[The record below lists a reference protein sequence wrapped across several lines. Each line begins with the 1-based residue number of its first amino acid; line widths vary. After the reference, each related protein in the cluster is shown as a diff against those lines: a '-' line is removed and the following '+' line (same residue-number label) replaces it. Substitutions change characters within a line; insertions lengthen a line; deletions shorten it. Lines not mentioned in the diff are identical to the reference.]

1 MCEAHWPDIPDLI
14 ARNRAWA
21 KGKVDGDAGFFQR
34 LVAQQTPPYF
44 WIGCSDSRVPA
55 NEIVGLEPGEMF
67 VHRNVANL
75 APAQDANFLSTLQF
89 AVQVLKVRHILVVG
103 HYGCG
108 GVRAALLNL
117 RLGLIDHWL
126 SPIRELARINAGE
139 LDGLPDETA
148 RVNRLCEL
156 NVFRQV
162 ENVAANPFVQQAWA
176 EGAALSVHGWC
187 YALEDGLVNDLGATV
202 SGPEALPLR
211 SGAGGATPEA
221 S

>member
-1 MCEAHWPDIPDLI
+1 MCETHQPDIPDLI

-21 KGKVDGDAGFFQR
+21 SGKVAADAGFFQR

-55 NEIVGLEPGEMF
+55 NEIVGLEPGQMF

-89 AVQVLKVRHILVVG
+89 AVQVLKVRHVLVVG

-117 RLGLIDHWL
+117 KLGLIDHWL
-126 SPIRELARINAGE
+126 TPIRELARLHAAE
-139 LDGLPDETA
+139 LDALADEGA

-156 NVFRQV
+156 NVFSQV
-162 ENVAANPFVQQAWA
+162 QNVSANPFVQEAWEAGA
-176 EGAALSVHGWC
+176 ELTVHGWC
-187 YALEDGLVNDLGATV
+187 YSLETGLVNDLGVAA
-202 SGPEALPLR
+202 SGPARP
-211 SGAGGATPEA
+211 
-221 S
+221 